1 MCLNKS
7 VRGFLGNILNNK
19 IKSSWKWCFL
29 VFLFIPK
36 IVFAQV
42 NNNWTFPIAKGINF
56 NGGTNATI
64 IKSNSVCYDY
74 VADTVITNSC
84 NSGSHA
90 TVSDCDGN
98 ILFYSDG
105 FNVFNKYHKRIIN
118 SKIKKYLD
126 QGSFRTKLI
135 VVPNPGNKSQ
145 YYLFYSIDTIHFQN
159 EYRKFYKPNY
169 FYSLIDVSANSGNG
183 GIVFLGK
190 TFNLGVHWSANICAA
205 KHANN
210 RDYWILVPQNTDT
223 LNAYLLDS
231 NGLST
236 KKVQSKVRL
245 ALSVDSGSYILL
257 GLKTKFTNTNY
268 FNFNWFSGTIS
279 MNNSNTKLFASGRDY
294 YFETD
299 RIWMYDF
306 NRSSGKLS
314 NEKSVLSNYFQYY
327 QGHQNYMTISTQV
340 SKNDSFLY
348 TSLAPIT
355 YSCGYTPYRYIIQIN
370 LNTFK
375 YQIVKK
381 LHPNYWLIGL
391 ANGPDGKIYIF
402 TDTFI
407 YRIPNPNLVNCGFEY
422 FYKFNNSYDIE
433 SNTLS
438 RFPQTAYEL
447 NNRIFLPDR
456 ANVQENCVDTSLF
469 YFSGDTLAHKLIWK
483 FGDGDSVIQNAP
495 IPWLKPIKHK
505 YKKSGQ
511 YIVKLSAYFKECNVF
526 KSITDT
532 LQVKLKPSIITT
544 KITPQSSCL
553 NEIRD
558 YEFTLSNAD
567 STFVYV
573 NGALHSKFKID
584 STNKAKFSL
593 VFVDTSSK
601 IILCKFSNKLGCSV
615 SFSQLVVPIIYSKVS
630 GNWKLTSP
638 QIMKPSN
645 AKLSGCI
652 PLKITFVDSSLNR
665 IQSHVWSNSK
675 DSMSFSNLSYTFQY
689 ADTIPNKK
697 YYFNSVSKDGCFT
710 LDSFTINGYPKPIM
724 KHKIS
729 LLNLCKNE
737 NKIEFVDSEKNI
749 TGLETVFW
757 GDGSSSIIINKPLTH
772 HYYDTGAF
780 LFKCIKITTNY
791 CIDSFKTSLKIQ
803 PLPLNECAFK
813 VIDSCEKS
821 NLVSI
826 LNSGTNKVIVQWG
839 DGFQDSFGYAAKVH
853 HYSGLG
859 PYKPQIK
866 IVNKNVCFDTFKFP
880 QFSAVRNAIIS
891 TTLSR
896 DTLCVNQPLFI
907 TQHAKVFHKN
917 DAISKINTW
926 VNLKLQ
932 SSQILSDSIVSLQ
945 TMGKGKQIINSIIY
959 ANSTCND
966 TNQIS
971 FFVIPE
977 MKLSVQTKDI
987 CLGDSLMIKS
997 AWTNQFAVDS
1007 LIYNLNGKQYVQ
1019 KSPISPNKNIFY
1031 SLATGSYFLSTSI
1044 VDRFQCKQED
1054 TGKIQVFAN
1063 PAVAFSYNENSYD
1076 ENNQQLVFFDHTPSA
1091 ASWNWTFEKLGN
1103 SNLQNPNLIVPVN
1116 SKLKVNLL
1124 VTDIHG
1130 CMDSLEKELLIFH
1143 EIKFSFPSAITI
1155 NGDGRNDFFKSY
1167 EKQWI
1172 EKLQL
1177 KIFNRWGEKVYESND
1192 KNFEWSPTLSGTY
1205 VYQLTIKDINRKFHY
1220 LNGTIEVLR

>member
-1 MCLNKS
+1 M
-7 VRGFLGNILNNK
+7 RGFFGNILNNK

-544 KITPQSSCL
+544 KITPKSSCF
-553 NEIRD
+553 NDIRTYD
-558 YEFTLSNAD
+558 FTLANSD
-567 STFVYV
+567 SLSVSV
-573 NGALHSKFKID
+573 NGIFQAKLKID
-584 STNKAKFSL
+584 STQKITYS
-593 VFVDTSSK
+593 VSFVDTLTK
-601 IILCKFSNKLGCSV
+601 NITFNFFNKLGCSLIFNQSIKPV
-615 SFSQLVVPIIYSKVS
+615 IYPKVS
-630 GNWKLTSP
+630 SNWKLVSP
-638 QIMKPSN
+638 KIINLSN
-645 AKLSGCI
+645 SKLNGCI
-652 PLKITFVDSSLNR
+652 PIKFTFVDSSSNR
-665 IQSHVWSNSK
+665 IQSHIWSNSK

-780 LFKCIKITTNY
+780 LFKCIKITPNN
-791 CIDSFKTSLKIQ
+791 CVDSFKTSLKIQ
-803 PLPLNECAFK
+803 GLPINQCTWNVL
-813 VIDSCEKS
+813 DSCSKS
-821 NLVSI
+821 NVISVANLS
-826 LNSGTNKVIVQWG
+826 SNKVFIQWG
-839 DGFQDSFGYAAKVH
+839 DGNNDSFANFSKTH
-853 HYSGLG
+853 HYTGIQNYVPKLKVFNQNG
-859 PYKPQIK
+859 
-866 IVNKNVCFDTFKFP
+866 CFDTFKLPTFRAIP
-880 QFSAVRNAIIS
+880 NAKIYATAS
-891 TTLSR
+891 K
-896 DTLCVNQPLFI
+896 DTLCLNQQMI
-907 TQHAKVFHKN
+907 VTQHTKVFHPK
-917 DAISKINTW
+917 DALSKVSTW
-926 VNLKLQ
+926 VDLSLQ
-932 SSQILSDSIVSLQ
+932 SVKNLSDSLVKFQ
-945 TMGKGKQIINSIIY
+945 TIGNGNQTVKSIIY
-959 ANSTCND
+959 TGTGCND
-966 TNQIS
+966 TSQLS
-971 FFVIPE
+971 FFVVPE
-977 MKLSVQTKDI
+977 IKLSVQTKDI
-987 CLGDSLMIKS
+987 CVGDTLNVQSSWL
-997 AWTNQFAVDS
+997 NQFSVDS
-1007 LIYNLNGKQYVQ
+1007 LWYSLNGQLVSR
-1019 KSPISPNKNIFY
+1019 KSPKSPNFNSFY
-1031 SLATGSYFLSTSI
+1031 PLIVGNYQLKTGLI
-1044 VDRFQCKQED
+1044 DRFRCKVID
-1054 TGKIQVFAN
+1054 STKIKIFDLPKVD
-1063 PAVAFSYNENSYD
+1063 FSFTENSFD
-1076 ENNQQLVFFDHTPSA
+1076 ENSQQLVFFDHTTNA
-1091 ASWNWTFEKLGN
+1091 ASWIWNFDKLG
-1103 SNLQNPNLIVPVN
+1103 SSTVQNPNLVVPIN
-1116 SKLKVNLL
+1116 SKLKVYLW
-1124 VTDIHG
+1124 VTDTHG
-1130 CMDSLEKELLIFH
+1130 CMDSLGKELLIFH

>member
-1 MCLNKS
+1 
-7 VRGFLGNILNNK
+7 VRGIFRNIFNEKKTTSL
-19 IKSSWKWCFL
+19 KWDF
-29 VFLFIPK
+29 FLF
-36 IVFAQV
+36 VLLLTNLTFAQV
-42 NNNWTFPIAKGINF
+42 NNNWTFQNGKGLNFGNGDTVKFISSNSYEYFDAKDSPLLINTNLGIN
-56 NGGTNATI
+56 
-64 IKSNSVCYDY
+64 
-74 VADTVITNSC
+74 
-84 NSGSHA
+84 A
-90 TVSDCDGN
+90 TVNDCDGN
-98 ILFYSDG
+98 ILFYS
-105 FNVFNKYHKRIIN
+105 NSKYIFNKFHKRVIN
-118 SKIKKYLD
+118 SLLNRNKNFYDDAHKT
-126 QGSFRTKLI
+126 SMA
-135 VVPNPGNKSQ
+135 VVPNPKNKNQ
-145 YYLFYSIDTIHFQN
+145 FYLFYSLDTDAIELGN
-159 EYRKFYKPNY
+159 RKFYRPTY
-169 FYSLIDVSANSGNG
+169 FYSLFDVSANSGNG
-183 GIVFLGK
+183 GMVFVGK
-190 TFNLGVHWSANICAA
+190 FFNLGVQYSSNIYYAR
-205 KHANN
+205 HANN

-223 LNAYLLDS
+223 INAYLLDS

-236 KKVQSKVRL
+236 KKIQSKVKL
-245 ALSVDSGSYILL
+245 ALPIDSGSYISL
-257 GLKTKFTNTNY
+257 GLKAKFPSNSFYDFTH
-268 FNFNWFSGTIS
+268 FSGTIITNHS
-279 MNNSNTKLFASGRDY
+279 FTKLFTSGRDC
-294 YFETD
+294 YFEKD
-299 RIWMYDF
+299 RVWMYDF
-306 NRSSGKLS
+306 NRSTGKCS
-314 NEKSVLSNYFQYY
+314 NEKSILSNYLPFY
-327 QGHQNYMTISTQV
+327 QGRQNYFTQNIQIAE
-340 SKNDSFLY
+340 NDSFLY
-348 TSLAPIT
+348 GIIMQYGNVIWPNKSFGYIVQVDLTSFKFQIIKKIET
-355 YSCGYTPYRYIIQIN
+355 YYFSKGM
-370 LNTFK
+370 
-375 YQIVKK
+375 
-381 LHPNYWLIGL
+381 GL
-391 ANGPDGKIYIF
+391 GGDGKIYAFCDSFIF
-402 TDTFI
+402 Q
-407 YRIPNPNLVNCGFEY
+407 IPNPNKKNCGINKIKQY
-422 FYKFNNSYDIE
+422 FDDREVENLNR
-433 SNTLS
+433 LS
-438 RFPQTAYEL
+438 FPQTAYEL
-447 NNRIFLPDR
+447 SNRIFLPNR
-456 ANVQENCVDTSLF
+456 ANLQENCVDTSLF

-495 IPWLKPIKHK
+495 IPWLNPIKHK

-544 KITPQSSCL
+544 KITPKSSCL

-573 NGALHSKFKID
+573 NGNLHSKYKID
-584 STNKAKFSL
+584 STNKVKFSL

-601 IILCKFSNKLGCSV
+601 IVLCKFSNKLGCSV
-615 SFSQLVVPIIYSKVS
+615 GFTQLVVPIIYSKVS
-630 GNWKLTSP
+630 ENWKLTSP

-737 NKIEFVDSEKNI
+737 NKIEFVDSEKNV

-757 GDGSSSIIINKPLTH
+757 GDGSCSIIINKPLSH
-772 HYYDTGAF
+772 HYNDTGAF

-791 CIDSFKTSLKIQ
+791 CMDSFKTSLKIQ
-803 PLPLNECAFK
+803 PLPLNECNFK

-826 LNSGTNKVIVQWG
+826 LNSGTNNVMVQWG
-839 DGFQDSFGYAAKVH
+839 DGFKDSIESGAKVH
-853 HYSGLG
+853 HYVGLG

-866 IVNKNVCFDTFKFP
+866 IINKNLCFDTFKFP
-880 QFSAVRNAIIS
+880 QFNAVRNALVY
-891 TTLSR
+891 TTLSN
-896 DTLCVNQPLFI
+896 DTLCVNQKLII
-907 TQHAKVFHKN
+907 TQHARIFHSN
-917 DAISKINTW
+917 DANSKINTW
-926 VNLKLQ
+926 ENLKLQ
-932 SSQILSDSIVSLQ
+932 SSQILSDSIV
-945 TMGKGKQIINSIIY
+945 IIY
-959 ANSTCND
+959 TSGHGNQTIKSIVCANSTCND
-966 TNQIS
+966 TSQIS

-987 CLGDSLMIKS
+987 CLGDSLVVSS

-1007 LIYNLNGKQYVQ
+1007 LIYNLNGMQYVQ
-1019 KSPISPNKNIFY
+1019 KSPISPNKKIFY

-1063 PAVAFSYNENSYD
+1063 PAVDFSYNENSYD

-1103 SNLQNPNLIVPVN
+1103 SNLQNPNLLVPIN

-1130 CMDSLEKELLIFH
+1130 CIDSLEKELLIFH

-1155 NGDGRNDFFKSY
+1155 NGDGRNDIFKSY

-1177 KIFNRWGEKVYESND
+1177 KIFNRWGEKVFETND
-1192 KNFEWSPTLSGTY
+1192 KNFEWSPGVSGTY
-1205 VYQLTIKDINRKFHY
+1205 VYQLSIKDINRKFHY
-1220 LNGTIEVLR
+1220 LKGTIEVLR